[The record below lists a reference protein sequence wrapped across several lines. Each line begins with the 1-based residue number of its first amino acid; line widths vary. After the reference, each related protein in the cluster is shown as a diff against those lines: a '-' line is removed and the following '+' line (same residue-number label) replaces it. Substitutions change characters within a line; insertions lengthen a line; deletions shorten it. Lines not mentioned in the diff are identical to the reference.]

1 MKKQSRMW
9 LHLLCS
15 IILLAGLT
23 ACSST
28 EGDGGKDPLPEI
40 PVSDEDWQTV
50 PSTGGTIEKDS
61 ISITFPSG
69 TFMNDSKVAV
79 TAVKKGLIGSD
90 YEASPFY
97 KIVMPATTGRTI
109 TIRMKSNEIGDDIH
123 FVMRERGA
131 SMSYGDAVSID
142 SYLDASYSNGEYVAT
157 LPPIENGSEIDVD
170 MELIMGVSHI
180 PQDASST
187 RGTTMTSGEVGDVKW
202 EITYPLATIINLGIF
217 NSSTHAKVESF
228 KPVLNQYVK
237 EAITKITDLG
247 FKTNGK
253 RTIPI
258 YIESLTGRWGQHN
271 QSTTS
276 DANSSISISYEKMAE
291 AVPDTAGLRNTI
303 IHELFHYFQSEY
315 DPRPAL
321 IKGRSSLSPL
331 AAAGG
336 WWDKLDPEELIGDE
350 VVMYEMGAVWI
361 EHLMNNGQL
370 DALFLLKDGG
380 YGEAVDRS
388 GFVDILKSYN
398 GRWKK
403 EKYQAHGYSMA
414 PLLYYITA
422 KLDPYNTYGIDNSFV
437 LELHQLWKSK
447 FTTIKFA
454 STTYD
459 CLTSLVGAKNCSF
472 FYSNEEFEDYVVQL
486 LNGKLIKDFY
496 LHTHNLENSDDLYRF
511 SVNDAKTLRQDEG
524 NYSFDGVVAPFGYS
538 ARLVSLQG
546 LEDKDLSKKKIVIKQ
561 ESEGMKTFLL
571 MSDKDGNFAK
581 ITKADKVATTASPI
595 VIEGRELEGMRP
607 KDKKYANDFFLVTI
621 RTDCTP
627 SSRDTKGYT
636 ATFELKGEEDDGN
649 ASVRPDNV
657 RIVAAGST
665 ELVTIDKGNYKY
677 CGVDPV
683 PSAYDSWLSVMFDAD
698 RNDVAITALPNNTN
712 EEREGTIYCWVSN
725 KEYPSDAEKKL
736 LPVTVIQ
743 EAGNG
748 EETLLDVTDL
758 VFPVEGGAKTIK
770 YSFGEYQWM
779 SRDWDDDTWLRTS
792 WSKDYLSAIAYNPTN
807 DNRFANEL
815 YVCAFPN
822 ETGVE
827 RTQKIRFGYTNE
839 KGQDFDKR
847 KIYTVNVL
855 QEGGAFNMDMMKNL
869 FVGTWYTPQDL
880 IYTNGDYYHRRY
892 TFRADNT
899 FVFEGQTTSSTSKPA
914 SWVEEATGTYTV
926 RDYKVGGERVSI
938 HIEIPVPGE
947 GIYYLALIEVFPHFI
962 FFAYEN
968 TDGSLRHS
976 VYMERE

>member
-1 MKKQSRMW
+1 MKSLTKQSHW
-9 LHLLCS
+9 LLTLLSS
-15 IILLAGLT
+15 IILLAGIT
-23 ACSST
+23 ACSSN
-28 EGDGGKDPLPEI
+28 EGGDGNNPLPDI
-40 PVSDEDWQTV
+40 PVSEGDWQTV

-69 TFMNDSKVAV
+69 TFSKDSKVAI
-79 TAVKKGLIGSD
+79 TAVNKGLIGSD

-131 SMSYGDAVSID
+131 AMSYGDAVLID

-157 LPPIENGSEIDVD
+157 LPPIENGSEIDVN

-180 PQDASST
+180 PQDAPST
-187 RGTTMTSGEVGDVKW
+187 RGTTAMTSGEVGDIKW

-217 NSSTHAKVESF
+217 KSSTHAKVESF
-228 KPVLNQYVK
+228 KPVLNQCVK

-253 RTIPI
+253 RKIPI
-258 YIESLTGRWGQHN
+258 YIESLSDRWGQHN

-276 DANSSISISYEKMAE
+276 DANSSISISYEEMAK

-303 IHELFHYFQSEY
+303 IHELFHYFQAEY

-331 AAAGG
+331 AAAGAL
-336 WWDKLDPEELIGDE
+336 WEKLDPEELIGDE

-370 DALFLLKDGG
+370 NASFQKNEAQ
-380 YGEAVDRS
+380 GEESISNDRV
-388 GFVDILKSYN
+388 GFIDILSNYPDKST
-398 GRWKK
+398 KK
-403 EKYQAHGYSMA
+403 EKYQTHGYAMA

-422 KLDPYNTYGIDNSFV
+422 KLDPYKTYGIDNSFV

-447 FTTIKFA
+447 FTTFKFS

-472 FYSNEEFEDYVVQL
+472 FYSNEEFEDYVLQL
-486 LNGKLIKDFY
+486 LSGKLIDGFRIQKTSMVKDP
-496 LHTHNLENSDDLYRF
+496 
-511 SVNDAKTLRQDEG
+511 KTLKQDEG
-524 NYSFDGVVAPFGYS
+524 SFTFDGVIAPFGFS
-538 ARLVSLQG
+538 ARVVTLQG
-546 LEDKDLSKKKIVIKQ
+546 LEGKDLSQKKIVIKQ
-561 ESEGMKTFLL
+561 ETEGMKTFLL
-571 MSDKDGNFAK
+571 MTGKDSDFAK
-581 ITKADKVATTASPI
+581 FTVEKNTATTAGSI
-595 VIEGRELEGMRP
+595 VIDGSRLEKMRQENG
-607 KDKKYANDFFLVTI
+607 KFLNDFYLVTI

-627 SSRDTKGYT
+627 SSRDTKNYT
-636 ATFELKGEEDDGN
+636 ATFELKGEEDDGR
-649 ASVRPDNV
+649 ARVHPDEV
-657 RIVAAGST
+657 RIGAAGST
-665 ELVTIDKGNYKY
+665 ELVTIEKGNYKY

-683 PSAYDSWLSVMFDAD
+683 PSAYDSWLSVMFNAD
-698 RNDVAITALPNNTN
+698 GNEVAIVALPNNTN

-736 LPVTVIQ
+736 LPVTVFQ
-743 EAGNG
+743 EAGNA

-758 VFPVEGGAKTIK
+758 FFPVEGGVKTIK

-779 SRDWDDDTWLRTS
+779 GRDWDDDTWLRTS
-792 WSKDYLSAIAYNPTN
+792 WSKDYLSVISYNPSS

-815 YVCAFPN
+815 YVSAFPN
-822 ETGVE
+822 ESGVE
-827 RTQKIRFGYTNE
+827 RKQQIRFGYTNE
-839 KGQDFDKR
+839 KGQDFNKR
-847 KIYTVNVL
+847 KIYSVNVL
-855 QEGGAFNMDMMKNL
+855 QEGGSFSLDKMKNL
-869 FVGTWYTPQDL
+869 FVGTWYTPQDI
-880 IYTNGDYYHRRY
+880 IYKNGDYYHRRR

-899 FVFEGQTTSSTSKPA
+899 YVFEGQTTSSTSKPS
-914 SWVEEATGTYTV
+914 SWVEEETGTYTI
-926 RDYKVGGERVSI
+926 RDYSVSDHVKI
-938 HIEIPVPGE
+938 HIEIPIPG
-947 GIYYLALIEVFPHFI
+947 GYLLGLIEVWPHFMY
-962 FFAYEN
+962 FAYEN
-968 TDGSLRHS
+968 TDGSLVHG